1 MKNMEPPF
9 RIEKKD
15 SFRVVG
21 PAMRTTNQKGQGRK
35 MIPAHW
41 ADFKAKG
48 LEKDLLSRANQEPYG
63 LFGINIY
70 NTDEADPR
78 IFDYLIAVSS
88 DTEAGGCIV
97 VL

>member
-1 MKNMEPPF
+1 
-9 RIEKKD
+9 
-15 SFRVVG
+15 
-21 PAMRTTNQKGQGRK
+21 

-48 LEKDLLSRANQEPYG
+48 LEKDLLLRANQEPYG

-88 DTEAGGCIV
+88 DTEAGMCIV
-97 VL
+97 VFMKYRLVTWANLPLYP